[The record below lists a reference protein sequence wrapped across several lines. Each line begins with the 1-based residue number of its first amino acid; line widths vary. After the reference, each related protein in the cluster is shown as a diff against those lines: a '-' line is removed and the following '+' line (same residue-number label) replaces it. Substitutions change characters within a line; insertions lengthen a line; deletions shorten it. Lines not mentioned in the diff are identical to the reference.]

1 MATIQRQLALRG
13 RWLMAGAQRLV
24 LGLRAL
30 GGRIARA
37 EPEPQTK
44 RVR

>member
-1 MATIQRQLALRG
+1 MAAIQRQLASRG
-13 RWLMAGAQRLV
+13 RWLMLGARRLV

-37 EPEPQTK
+37 EPVPQTK